1 MLDIIVP
8 VIIPITDIWIS
19 LGWLRRDILWVCVY
33 RATESQ
39 WSHGVDSP
47 WTAMVF
53 LSCRIVFPADTCTV
67 TVLTPSR
74 ENVQATLP
82 SRVITGCWG
91 RKTGETEEAEGGER
105 HRVRRLRWETL
116 ITLPLFTFPCQRS
129 SEYTHTQT
137 HTPTYTWRSRHRE
150 KPQSALCCTQCRGPT
165 ESSLCDRGGSF
176 LSLLTS
182 PFVLPTAMRC

>member
-8 VIIPITDIWIS
+8 VIILITAICIS
-19 LGWLRRDILWVCVY
+19 LGQLRRDILWAFVY
-33 RATESQ
+33 RAAESQ
-39 WSHGVDSP
+39 RSHGVDSP

-91 RKTGETEEAEGGER
+91 RKTGETEEVGGRGTESGGSAEKPLSHHR
-105 HRVRRLRWETL
+105 YLHFRVRDAPNTHARTHLLERAPREATIRAL
-116 ITLPLFTFPCQRS
+116 LHTVSGADRELP
-129 SEYTHTQT
+129 
-137 HTPTYTWRSRHRE
+137 
-150 KPQSALCCTQCRGPT
+150 A
-165 ESSLCDRGGSF
+165 
-176 LSLLTS
+176 
-182 PFVLPTAMRC
+182 